1 MQLILKQAHEITM
14 VRVLFILAILSVT
27 STLQAQFHKTPIF
40 TDGDEINILL
50 IPSEGYYYVHNVKK
64 GHTLYSL
71 ARAFDTNPKSI
82 ATLNNINIS
91 NSIEI
96 GDKIKVPLKTETI
109 YQGTSA
115 PRGGNTYVPLY
126 YTVKKQET
134 LFRIA
139 KMYFNQEVDD
149 LKFRNDLV
157 NNNLEIGQQLLIG
170 WLPYGDEKV
179 EIYRP
184 VQEKNHVH
192 ESPADETPQ
201 EEYTSHHN
209 NKNRN
214 VYDTLNENITVAAFD
229 TLQKKEKI
237 EIPNTFPRDLLYTS
251 VYNTTMRKKNDIT
264 VAHWDKSIP
273 DNGSAYALHDS
284 ARPNTYIR
292 LYNPNTKRTIKA
304 KVIGKI
310 PFGTYTSDVQLVIS
324 PKAAKALGGLDQRFR
339 VHIEYIQ

>member
-14 VRVLFILAILSVT
+14 VRLLFILAILSVT
-27 STLQAQFHKTPIF
+27 STLQAQFQKTPIF
-40 TDGDEINILL
+40 TDGDKIDILL

-71 ARAFDTNPKSI
+71 ARAFDTKPQSI
-82 ATLNNINIS
+82 ANLNNINIS

-170 WLPYGDEKV
+170 WLPYGAEKV

-184 VQEKNHVH
+184 VHRDTYVNENPGANTTEV
-192 ESPADETPQ
+192 
-201 EEYTSHHN
+201 EYTSHDI
-209 NKNRN
+209 NKTN
-214 VYDTLNENITVAAFD
+214 VYDTLSENIAVEAFD

-251 VYNTTMRKKNDIT
+251 VYNNTMRKKNDIT

>member
-1 MQLILKQAHEITM
+1 M
-14 VRVLFILAILSVT
+14 VRLLFILSILSIT
-27 STLQAQFHKTPIF
+27 SSLHAQFQKSPIF
-40 TDGDEINILL
+40 TEGDKIDILL

-71 ARAFDTNPKSI
+71 ARAFDTKPQSI
-82 ATLNNINIS
+82 AKLNNIKIS

-96 GDKIKVPLKTETI
+96 GDQIKVPLKTETI

-115 PRGGNTYVPLY
+115 PQGNNVYVPLY

-139 KMYFNQEVDD
+139 KMYFNQEVND

-157 NNNLEIGQQLLIG
+157 NNNLEIGQKLLIG
-170 WLPYGDEKV
+170 WLPYGNEKIEV
-179 EIYRP
+179 YKPKYNDTYVSESHRTEII
-184 VQEKNHVH
+184 K
-192 ESPADETPQ
+192 ETPPA
-201 EEYTSHHN
+201 N
-209 NKNRN
+209 NDLNNAKK
-214 VYDTLNENITVAAFD
+214 VYDTLSEHITVEAFD
-229 TLQKKEKI
+229 TITKKENIKI
-237 EIPNTFPRDLLYTS
+237 PSAFPRDLLYTS
-251 VYNTTMRKKNDIT
+251 AYSKTMRKQSDNT

-292 LYNPNTKRTIKA
+292 LYNPNTRRTIKA

-310 PFGTYTSDVQLVIS
+310 PFGTYTSDVKLVIS